1 MSATRF
7 SEGQR
12 VRATTTTQGLRAGA
26 VYTVS
31 KVETRTT
38 PFGTFA
44 TYTLD
49 GGDDR
54 RLRVINGHLL
64 LEPAP

>member
-1 MSATRF
+1 
-7 SEGQR
+7 
-12 VRATTTTQGLRAGA
+12 VRATTPTQGLRAGA
-26 VYTVS
+26 VYIVS

-38 PFGTFA
+38 AFGVFA
-44 TYTLD
+44 TYTLE

-54 RLRVINGHLL
+54 RLRVINAHLL